1 MSHSTATRIQDF
13 IGDPVSQAPPVP
25 RAKLEEI
32 FNDIQGD
39 LRFDHE
45 LNGCLNCGICTAT
58 CPAAHYYDFS
68 PREIVQL
75 LWTENLEGIYDAMQ
89 EKIWACAQCYT
100 CAARCPFKNSPGG
113 LVMMMREVSIKHGM
127 QSAKDVLRPFS
138 RVMLKLISTGNQ
150 LAPDMINP
158 DHFADWG
165 PNISK
170 VDAPLKLLRKAIPMA
185 TLNTTDTAWEVNLKT
200 SVELYTIWEMTGV
213 LGQLETIDENLFDV
227 ITDIMEEKRDDWQ
240 DFLDEQDDEDH
251 HSEILHL
258 IARIGRTQTRVRVA
272 FLDERSSE

>member
-1 MSHSTATRIQDF
+1 MTTASSRVQAF
-13 IGDPVSQAPPVP
+13 IGDPISDTPVVP
-25 RAKLEEI
+25 RAKLEAI
-32 FNDIQGD
+32 FQDLQKD

-89 EKIWACAQCYT
+89 EKIWSCAQCYT
-100 CAARCPFKNSPGG
+100 CAARCPFDNSPGG
-113 LVMMMREVSIKHGM
+113 LVMLMREVAIKHQM

-158 DHFADWG
+158 SHFADWG
-165 PNISK
+165 PNLTK
-170 VDAPLKLLRKAIPMA
+170 VEAPLKLLRQAIPMA
-185 TLNTTDTAWEVNLKT
+185 TLNTTQTAWEVNLKT

-213 LGQLETIDENLFDV
+213 LDQLEGIDQNLFDV
-227 ITDIMEEKRDDWQ
+227 ICDIMEEKREEWQ
-240 DFLDEQDDEDH
+240 EFLDEQDDAD
-251 HSEILHL
+251 
-258 IARIGRTQTRVRVA
+258 VA
-272 FLDERSSE
+272 PTT